1 MKAFHACN
9 MRAEIGDGL
18 PGFCAS
24 GQGYAQVAREQNL
37 ADRVIE
43 VEVALGMQEM
53 RGQQHQFAMA
63 QRQASARIGHPDD
76 AIFRLAH
83 LGEVRC
89 KALPD
94 ARDDQLRARAAH
106 PAVQRGNDV
115 RVGMRGNQIGELL
128 RRKMP
133 RHAHEQLV
141 ESQIAAGIDDGS
153 RAVVH
158 NQELIGLNGLAV
170 LLDEVGEHQA
180 DVVFVAIELNG
191 HDGLSK
197 DKMPSL

>member
-1 MKAFHACN
+1 
-9 MRAEIGDGL
+9 
-18 PGFCAS
+18 
-24 GQGYAQVAREQNL
+24 
-37 ADRVIE
+37 
-43 VEVALGMQEM
+43 M
-53 RGQQHQFAMA
+53 RGQQHQLAVA
-63 QRQASARIGHPDD
+63 QRQASARVRYAND
-76 AIFRLAH
+76 AVFRFAH

-94 ARDDQLRARAAH
+94 ARDDQLCARAAH
-106 PAVQRGNDV
+106 PAIQRGDDV

-128 RRKMP
+128 RREMP

-141 ESQIAAGIDDGS
+141 ESQVATGINDGA

-158 NQELIGLNGLAV
+158 DQELVGLNRLTV
-170 LLDEVGEHQA
+170 LLDEVGEHQT

-191 HDGLSK
+191 HGSLSK